1 MAMSGTKGPEKIK
14 GMQLRR
20 RQMQWA
26 LHWILVLFLFLA
38 ACRGQEPPPPTVPP
52 VATVNGEEIAVREF
66 EKKLEEQ
73 TARLKRGVALT
84 PEQLSSLKE
93 EVLSHLTEEKVMLQR
108 ARELALTVDDIE
120 TEARIGEIR
129 KDYNNESFE
138 ALFGDGGIDYPVWKK
153 ALQQRM
159 LLEKVIAQDVNAKI
173 QVTDGEAEL
182 YFKSNRKIYT
192 SARRVRVAQ
201 IVIRDRDRAEGILKR
216 LKAGEDFDKVARVV
230 SIGPEAERGG
240 DLGFFER
247 GMMPDAI
254 DRVVFALPVGK
265 LSRVVRSP
273 YGFHIFKVLEKD
285 ETRGRSFAEI
295 KERVRADLRKVKE
308 AKAYE
313 RWIEGMKAKADIRI
327 NRPLPDSPVLQPAK
341 KATPSAEAGE
351 INR

>member
-1 MAMSGTKGPEKIK
+1 MSRKTIT
-14 GMQLRR
+14 GMRLRR

-26 LHWILVLFLFLA
+26 LNWILVLFLFLA
-38 ACRGQEPPPPTVPP
+38 ACRGQEPPPSTVPP
-52 VATVNGEEIAVREF
+52 VATVNGEQIGVREF
-66 EKKLEEQ
+66 EKRLEEQ
-73 TARLKRGVALT
+73 TTLLKSEVALT
-84 PEQLSSLKE
+84 PEQMTSLKE
-93 EVLSHLTEEKVMLQR
+93 EVLSHLTGEKVMLQR
-108 ARELALTVDDIE
+108 ARELSLTVDDVE

-129 KDYNNESFE
+129 KDYSNGSFE
-138 ALFGDGGIDYPVWKK
+138 SLFGNDGIDYPVWKK
-153 ALQQRM
+153 ALQKRM

-182 YFKSNRKIYT
+182 YFKTNRKVYA

-216 LKAGEDFDKVARVV
+216 LKAGEDFDKVARAV

-285 ETRGRSFAEI
+285 ETRGRNFAEI
-295 KERVRADLRKVKE
+295 KEWVRTDLRKVKE
-308 AKAYE
+308 AEGYE
-313 RWIEGMKAKADIRI
+313 RWIEGLKAKADIRI
-327 NRPLPDSPVLQPAK
+327 NRPLPDGPVLQPAK
-341 KATPSAEAGE
+341 KATPPAGAGK
-351 INR
+351 N